1 MKLQK
6 FDLQKALNGAKV
18 VTRDGKELTQLH
30 IFDNVESHYPVYG
43 CIENSIA
50 RWTKD
55 GCFLN
60 NDSKNENDLF
70 LSVEVQSI
78 WVNVYKDANGYL
90 WVGGDYF
97 ATFELAQNYATN
109 QKYLMRPY
117 LKTIEITDEL

>member
-1 MKLQK
+1 MKLKK

-50 RWTKD
+50 RWTTD

-70 LSVEVQSI
+70 IEVEVKSVWQ
-78 WVNVYKDANGYL
+78 NVYTDMGDLLISGVYKTKEQALNEKIEG
-90 WVGGDYF
+90 WV
-97 ATFELAQNYATN
+97 
-109 QKYLMRPY
+109 Y